1 MSNARKRMMQVII
14 VLALVA
20 FGVAGFMIL
29 TASKA
34 KLEKREPA
42 AVIPFV
48 RAMTVKTGPETVF
61 IRGEGTVTPLREIG
75 LVPQVGGKVV
85 YVSPA
90 LVNGGE
96 FRKGDA
102 LLRIEPVD
110 YTLAVTLAQA
120 KVKDAES
127 KLQLA
132 EEESEA
138 ASEEWRTL
146 HPEAA
151 KGKGNPPP
159 LVAKE
164 PQLAAA
170 RASLEAAHA
179 DLKKASLNL
188 ERTRLTAPFHGR
200 VSQESVDPGQ
210 YVTPGQSLATIYST
224 EAAEIAV
231 PLDQEDLLWIH
242 VPGFTPGNAPGSP
255 AIVSAR
261 IGGREL
267 PRSGKV
273 VRTEGKLDERTR
285 MIKVV
290 VRVEKPYKKRP
301 PLAAGLFVT
310 VDIEGRTLKNAA
322 LVPRAALHPDDVVWV
337 VDREGRLV
345 FRRVGIARRQG
356 DNVLIISGLKEGERV
371 VTSPM
376 KAVTNGMKVR
386 IAEGNRS

>member
-1 MSNARKRMMQVII
+1 MSNTKRRIIQFFI
-14 VLALVA
+14 VLILIAI
-20 FGVAGFMIL
+20 GVAGFRIL

-34 KLEKREPA
+34 KLKKRIPTA
-42 AVIPFV
+42 AIPFV
-48 RAMTVKTGPETVF
+48 RVMTVKTGAETVY
-61 IRGEGTVTPLREIG
+61 IRGEGTVRPLREIG

-96 FRKGDA
+96 FRKGDT

-110 YTLAVTLAQA
+110 YRLAVTLAEA
-120 KVKDAES
+120 KVSDAES

-132 EEESEA
+132 GEESEA
-138 ASEEWRTL
+138 AREEWRTL

-151 KGKGNPPP
+151 KGNGNPPP

-170 RASLEAAHA
+170 RAALEAARA
-179 DLKKASLNL
+179 DLKAASLNL
-188 ERTRLTAPFHGR
+188 ERTRLTAPFKGR
-200 VSQESVDPGQ
+200 VSQESVDLGQ
-210 YVTPGQSLATIYST
+210 YITPGQALATIYST

-231 PLDQEDLLWIH
+231 PLDQEDLLWFH
-242 VPGFTPGNAPGSP
+242 VPGFTPGNDPGSS

-261 IGGREL
+261 IAGREL

-290 VRVEKPYKKRP
+290 VRVEKPYEKRP
-301 PLAAGLFVT
+301 PLAVGLFVA
-310 VDIEGRTLKNAA
+310 VDIEGRILPNAA
-322 LVPRAALHPDDVVWV
+322 VVPRAAVHPDDVVWV

-345 FRRVGIARRQG
+345 FRKVDIARIQG
-356 DNVLIISGLKEGERV
+356 DNVLIKSGLKDGERV
-371 VTSPM
+371 GTSPM

-386 IAEGNRS
+386 IAEGS